1 MPITI
6 TDVATRAGVSK
17 TTVSRVLNG
26 KGELDAATAARVR
39 QVIAELGYVPKAGAV
54 GLARGRTRVIGMLL
68 PSLVWPWIGE
78 VLQGTVDVVESAGY
92 GLMVF
97 TCTQG
102 DQSMRRFASQVSAK
116 SFDGLLVIEPEGT
129 LDYINSLH
137 EQGLPVVLIDDRE
150 HRPRFPSVV
159 TTNRAGG
166 ASAAEHLLS
175 LGRSKAAMITG
186 ETRFG
191 CVRERLA
198 GFRTRLA
205 EAGHPLDPRLV
216 QGADFTFE
224 GGLRAT
230 TRLLQTGVEFDSV
243 FAHNDLSAAGALQAL
258 AEAKLRVPQDVA
270 VVGFDDVPL
279 AAYTNPSLSTVRQP
293 MRTMGEAAARLLMSH
308 LDGGEQ
314 LPDEPHIV
322 PTELVVR
329 GSSHPQAAGVEQL
342 AAS

>member
-6 TDVATRAGVSK
+6 TDVAVRAGVSK

-54 GLARGRTRVIGMLL
+54 GLARGRTRVIGMLV
-68 PSLVWPWIGE
+68 PSLTWPWIGE

-92 GLMVF
+92 GLMLF
-97 TCTQG
+97 TCNQG
-102 DQSMRRFASQVSAK
+102 DHSMRQFAGQVSAK

-137 EQGLPVVLIDDRE
+137 EQGLPVILIDDRE
-150 HRPRFPSVV
+150 HRPRFPSVA
-159 TTNRAGG
+159 TTNRIGG

-175 LGRSKAAMITG
+175 LGRTKPAMITG
-186 ETRFG
+186 EVTWG
-191 CVRERLA
+191 CTRERLN
-198 GFRTRLA
+198 GFRARLA

-216 QGADFTFE
+216 QGGDFSFE

-230 TRLLQTGVEFDSV
+230 TRLLHTGIAFDSV
-243 FAHNDLSAAGALQAL
+243 FAHNDLSAAGVIQAL

-279 AAYTNPSLSTVRQP
+279 AAYTNPPLSTVRQP
-293 MRTMGEAAARLLMSH
+293 MRAMGEAAARLLMTH
-308 LDGGEQ
+308 LDSGEQ
-314 LPDEPHIV
+314 LPDEPFIV

-329 GSSHPQAAGVEQL
+329 GSSHPQAHSAE
-342 AAS
+342 S